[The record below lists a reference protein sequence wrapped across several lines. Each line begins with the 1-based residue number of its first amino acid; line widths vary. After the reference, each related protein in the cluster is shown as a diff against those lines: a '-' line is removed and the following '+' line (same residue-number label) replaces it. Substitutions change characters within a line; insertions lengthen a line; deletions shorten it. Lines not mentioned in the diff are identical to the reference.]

1 MTYTNPKH
9 VMVMATGAD
18 DLEFTCG
25 PRKIK
30 PFERA
35 IERVELVFARGPS

>member
-1 MTYTNPKH
+1 MTDTNPKH
-9 VMVMATGAD
+9 VMVMATGAE

-30 PFERA
+30 AFERA